1 MDVGDTGGD
10 DEIGRRFQKEGG
22 VDERVSADGVGDPE
36 RGVAEGFDA
45 GGEFS
50 RAAVIEEVGEEPD
63 TGGAELLVET
73 HGGHIRSWCG
83 WRQPLG
89 VQVPE
94 WPWRRRLRSCGH
106 DATAR
111 HGDCW
116 GRVRR
121 AVHAARGSNPG
132 LETEVV
138 EAGDGVGGTWYWNR
152 YPGARCDTPSM
163 EYSYGWHEALQQ
175 EWEWSEKYATQPE
188 ILAYLDHVADRFD
201 LRRDITFGTRVE
213 ACSFDEAT
221 ERWTVR
227 SSDGEERIAR
237 FVVMAT
243 GCLSSANLPPSRA
256 ATISVVGPST
266 RADGHTRESTSPVA
280 AWR

>member
-1 MDVGDTGGD
+1 MRANRSALRCPN
-10 DEIGRRFQKEGG
+10 GRG
-22 VDERVSADGVGDPE
+22 
-36 RGVAEGFDA
+36 
-45 GGEFS
+45 
-50 RAAVIEEVGEEPD
+50 
-63 TGGAELLVET
+63 GGACDPVAMA
-73 HGGHIRSWCG
+73 
-83 WRQPLG
+83 RQLDMVIVG
-89 VQVPE
+89 AGFAGLYMLHE
-94 WPWRRRLRSCGH
+94 
-106 DATAR
+106 AR
-111 HGDCW
+111 TL
-116 GRVRR
+116 
-121 AVHAARGSNPG
+121 G
-132 LETEVV
+132 LETEVI

-213 ACSFDEAT
+213 ACSFDEAA

-227 SSDGEERIAR
+227 SSDGQERIA
-237 FVVMAT
+237 A
-243 GCLSSANLPPSRA
+243 LSSWQPVACHQRTSPPSRA